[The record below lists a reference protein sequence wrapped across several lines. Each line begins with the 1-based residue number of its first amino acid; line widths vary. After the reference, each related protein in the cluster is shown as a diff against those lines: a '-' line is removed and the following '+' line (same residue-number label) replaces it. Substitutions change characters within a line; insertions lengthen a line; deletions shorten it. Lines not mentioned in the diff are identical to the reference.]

1 MDKRRAIL
9 SEKMGR
15 DVLTLDLKNE
25 SVEIDFNNNEQNYLR
40 EVFYSIIENVL
51 EEDFEFEYR
60 TADNYEKKLYIE
72 IAQEYI
78 KQLNSEMRS
87 IKDANGGFSD
97 AERRHFWNRLD
108 GDRDGTKAA

>member
-60 TADNYEKKLYIE
+60 TADNYEKQLYIE

-87 IKDANGGFSD
+87 IKEEAQRDF
-97 AERRHFWNRLD
+97 AEYQKDHV
-108 GDRDGTKAA
+108 

>member
-25 SVEIDFNNNEQNYLR
+25 SVEIDFNNNDQNYLR

-87 IKDANGGFSD
+87 IKEEAQRDF
-97 AERRHFWNRLD
+97 AEYQKDHV
-108 GDRDGTKAA
+108 

>member
-15 DVLTLDLKNE
+15 DILTLDLKNE

-87 IKDANGGFSD
+87 IKEEAQRDF
-97 AERRHFWNRLD
+97 AEYQKDHV
-108 GDRDGTKAA
+108 

>member
-15 DVLTLDLKNE
+15 DVLTLYLKNG

-40 EVFYSIIENVL
+40 EVFYSIIENVF

-60 TADNYEKKLYIE
+60 TGDNYEKKLYIE

-78 KQLNSEMRS
+78 KQLNSEIRS
-87 IKDANGGFSD
+87 IKEEEQRDF
-97 AERRHFWNRLD
+97 AEYQNDHV
-108 GDRDGTKAA
+108 

>member
-1 MDKRRAIL
+1 
-9 SEKMGR
+9 MGR

-87 IKDANGGFSD
+87 IKEEAQRDF
-97 AERRHFWNRLD
+97 AEYQKDHV
-108 GDRDGTKAA
+108 

>member
-87 IKDANGGFSD
+87 IKEEAQRDF
-97 AERRHFWNRLD
+97 AEYQKDHV
-108 GDRDGTKAA
+108 